1 MSRHVAFMFD
11 LRFYRIPE
19 QAAEDSTTAGAAG
32 VPFQPKSRL
41 FLISAGLSFK

>member
-1 MSRHVAFMFD
+1 M
-11 LRFYRIPE
+11 RFYRIPE
-19 QAAEDSTTAGAAG
+19 QEAEGTE